1 MQSNWEQEL
10 DEAVQKIMDNAYL
23 MPTSTRDLARDYLE
37 ACQPDF
43 KVGFFG
49 RGKKTLAEMAR
60 RRQLFLKM
68 PVKRRKPS

>member
-1 MQSNWEQEL
+1 MNLQFNWEQEL

-43 KVGFFG
+43 KVGF
-49 RGKKTLAEMAR
+49 LAGAR
-60 RRQLFLKM
+60 KLWQKWQGVASCF
-68 PVKRRKPS
+68 

>member
-1 MQSNWEQEL
+1 
-10 DEAVQKIMDNAYL
+10 